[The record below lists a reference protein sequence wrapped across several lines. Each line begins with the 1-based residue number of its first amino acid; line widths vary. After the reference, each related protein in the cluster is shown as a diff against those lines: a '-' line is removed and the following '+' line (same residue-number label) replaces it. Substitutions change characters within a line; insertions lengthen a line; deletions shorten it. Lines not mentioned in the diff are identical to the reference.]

1 MPEVPEGKQARI
13 FVVASSQFT
22 ANPFARAGNGP
33 DMSQFG
39 GMMPQGGDEK
49 LLQIAGPYADLSRGA
64 VPILYAILTMK
75 NTLDWLSGDVDLLA
89 VSAKILSEPGLEYG
103 DVKAPKFDENATDE
117 DLKRQEKDM
126 KEARKTTQ
134 QKIEF
139 VEDEQV
145 KLRCA
150 SCGSTAEAGPV
161 EVRESIFDRPKVLC
175 IDDDHLLLG
184 LVRDTLEANGF
195 EAITAT
201 DGPTGVEI
209 ARKVRPDVILVDV
222 LMPRV
227 SGFEV
232 CKRLRAAPALKET
245 PIILMTAMS
254 DPGLKEKGLEAGA
267 SLAMPKPFDPMQIVS
282 VINKALALKSK
293 RHTL

>member
-1 MPEVPEGKQARI
+1 MST
-13 FVVASSQFT
+13 FFC
-22 ANPFARAGNGP
+22 PFCC
-33 DMSQFG
+33 S
-39 GMMPQGGDEK
+39 
-49 LLQIAGPYADLSRGA
+49 
-64 VPILYAILTMK
+64 
-75 NTLDWLSGDVDLLA
+75 
-89 VSAKILSEPGLEYG
+89 
-103 DVKAPKFDENATDE
+103 
-117 DLKRQEKDM
+117 
-126 KEARKTTQ
+126 TQ

-139 VEDEQV
+139 VEDGQV

-222 LMPRV
+222 LMPRM

-232 CKRLRAAPALKET
+232 CKRLRTDPGLKET

-282 VINKALALKSK
+282 VINKALASKSK

>member
-1 MPEVPEGKQARI
+1 MST
-13 FVVASSQFT
+13 FFC
-22 ANPFARAGNGP
+22 PFCC
-33 DMSQFG
+33 S
-39 GMMPQGGDEK
+39 
-49 LLQIAGPYADLSRGA
+49 
-64 VPILYAILTMK
+64 
-75 NTLDWLSGDVDLLA
+75 
-89 VSAKILSEPGLEYG
+89 
-103 DVKAPKFDENATDE
+103 
-117 DLKRQEKDM
+117 
-126 KEARKTTQ
+126 TQ

-139 VEDEQV
+139 VEDGQV

-201 DGPTGVEI
+201 DGPAGIEI

-222 LMPRV
+222 LMPRM

-232 CKRLRAAPALKET
+232 CKRLRADPGLKET

-267 SLAMPKPFDPMQIVS
+267 SLAMPKPFDPMQIIS
-282 VINKALALKSK
+282 VINKVLALKSK